1 MVKLNKSQA
10 KAIISM
16 IGRKVDAYRKSKTEE
31 LLKNYI
37 PSETVQKI
45 IQLYKERD
53 ARKEADK
60 AMKIQLEALAK
71 PLNIIL
77 SEFTPTDEAINKVK
91 KAVITSTLPKLDL
104 DEALD
109 ELLIASI
116 DDDFNPTDFITNYVE
131 KIEK

>member
-1 MVKLNKSQA
+1 
-10 KAIISM
+10 M